1 MRDLKERSDTMPT
14 ENERKDVQK
23 AMAYDLLRLL
33 KETPGKTYTYEELE
47 RLIDAYISG
56 LKQ

>member
-1 MRDLKERSDTMPT
+1 MPA

-23 AMAYDLLRLL
+23 AMAYDLIRIFERDPDKSYAAKEL
-33 KETPGKTYTYEELE
+33 KE
-47 RLIDAYISG
+47 LIDAYISG